1 MDQSDLESVK
11 NEKLAYLTTIGRKTG
26 RAHSVELWF
35 ASDDGKLY
43 LSHEGSFTDWMRNLS
58 KNAQVRV
65 RIGKLTFGAEAAIV
79 KAGSSLA
86 AGKRSLYEKY
96 YGPAS
101 EATINDWF
109 ELSTIIEL
117 TPSNKSLLI

>member
-1 MDQSDLESVK
+1 MDQRDLESLK
-11 NEKLAYLTTIGRKTG
+11 NEKLAYLTTIGRKTR
-26 RAHSVELWF
+26 RAHTVEIWF
-35 ASDDGKLY
+35 AFADGKLY
-43 LSHEGSFTDWMRNLS
+43 LSHEGTFTDWMRNLS
-58 KNAQVRV
+58 ENSQVRV
-65 RIGKLTFGAEAAIV
+65 RIGKLTFEAEAVIL

-96 YGPAS
+96 YGPAP

-117 TPSNKSLLI
+117 TPSKKSPLI